1 MYLGGAECYVP
12 LAVLQQYGNELSLLK
27 ELADELVELKDGA
40 GEGKG
45 AGETKDL
52 KPMKEFGLR
61 ECDSIRSLESSSC
74 PARVAFSLTTDPLPI
89 SHDRDGTFRVPGPS
103 RVRGEIPGIPCCLNV
118 QQMRAHQSNDQ
129 L

>member
-1 MYLGGAECYVP
+1 M
-12 LAVLQQYGNELSLLK
+12 LK
-27 ELADELVELKDGA
+27 ELVEGLVELKDGA

-61 ECDSIRSLESSSC
+61 EYDSIRSLASLESSSC

-89 SHDRDGTFRVPGPS
+89 SHDRDGTFRVPGRS

-129 L
+129 P